1 MSIPTLP
8 YAAPQG
14 SRPVRS
20 SVPAVMLGALAAG
33 LLALPG
39 KARADSYGHAE
50 ISLGFPNGAVTV
62 GRTWDE
68 HPRQVV
74 VEEVTHKYPE
84 ADDEAEADEDDDAV
98 YDNQSDE
105 PDVVIEKR
113 IVRPSPRKV
122 TIIERYEDP
131 EPCDHVRVIH
141 RVYVDPPACDRHVVY
156 YGRPAQVVYGGSAV
170 FIHGRSAWHGG
181 GYGGG
186 RGWHSGYRDEGG
198 PRNEGAPRNEGGSRS
213 VGGSHG
219 GPPNLFPEDGG
230 RPVRMRGVSHSLV
243 QVGAHPH

>member
-1 MSIPTLP
+1 MSNSTFPH
-8 YAAPQG
+8 AAPQG

-20 SVPAVMLGALAAG
+20 GVPAVMLGVLAAG

-39 KARADSYGHAE
+39 RARADSYGHAE
-50 ISLGFPNGAVTV
+50 ISLGFPHGAVTV

-84 ADDEAEADEDDDAV
+84 ADDEAEADEDEGAV
-98 YDNQSDE
+98 YDNQSDD

-131 EPCDHVRVIH
+131 EPCDHVRVIR
-141 RVYVDPPACDRHVVY
+141 RVYVDPPECDRHVVY
-156 YGRPAQVVYGGSAV
+156 YGRPAYGMHGGSTVIVA
-170 FIHGRSAWHGG
+170 HGGFGWHGG
-181 GYGGG
+181 SHYVGGHG
-186 RGWHSGYRDEGG
+186 RYSGYRDEGG
-198 PRNEGAPRNEGGSRS
+198 SRS
-213 VGGSHG
+213 G
-219 GPPNLFPEDGG
+219 GPRNLFPEEGG
-230 RPVRMRGVSHSLV
+230 RPVRMRGVSGGHSLV

>member
-14 SRPVRS
+14 SRSVRS
-20 SVPAVMLGALAAG
+20 VAPAAMLGVLAAG

-39 KARADSYGHAE
+39 QARADSYGHAE

-98 YDNQSDE
+98 YDNRSDD

-122 TIIERYEDP
+122 TIIERYEEP
-131 EPCDHVRVIH
+131 EPCDHVRVIR

-156 YGRPAQVVYGGSAV
+156 YGRPAHVVYGGSAV
-170 FIHGRSAWHGG
+170 VVVHGRSAWHGG
-181 GYGGG
+181 GYEGG

-198 PRNEGAPRNEGGSRS
+198 SHDRGPR
-213 VGGSHG
+213 
-219 GPPNLFPEDGG
+219 NLFPEDGG
-230 RPVRMRGVSHSLV
+230 RPVRTRGVSHSLV

>member
-14 SRPVRS
+14 SRPARS
-20 SVPAVMLGALAAG
+20 VVPAAMLGVVAAG

-39 KARADSYGHAE
+39 QARADSYGHAE
-50 ISLGFPNGAVTV
+50 ISLGFPHGAVTV

-84 ADDEAEADEDDDAV
+84 ADDEAEADEDNDAV
-98 YDNQSDE
+98 YDNQSDD
-105 PDVVIEKR
+105 PDVVIEKH
-113 IVRPSPRKV
+113 IVRPAPRQV
-122 TIIERYEDP
+122 TVIERYEDP
-131 EPCDHVRVIH
+131 EPCDHVRVIR

-156 YGRPAQVVYGGSAV
+156 YGRPARVVYGGSTVIVA
-170 FIHGRSAWHGG
+170 HGGFGWHGG
-181 GYGGG
+181 GHEGG
-186 RGWHSGYRDEGG
+186 RGWHSVSRVVGG
-198 PRNEGAPRNEGGSRS
+198 PRYGGGHRD
-213 VGGSHG
+213 G
-219 GPPNLFPEDGG
+219 GPRNLFPEDGG

>member
-14 SRPVRS
+14 ARPARWG
-20 SVPAVMLGALAAG
+20 VPAAMLGVLAAG
-33 LLALPG
+33 ALALPG
-39 KARADSYGHAE
+39 QARADSYGHAE

-84 ADDEAEADEDDDAV
+84 ADDEAQADEDDDAV
-98 YDNQSDE
+98 YDTQSDE
-105 PDVVIEKR
+105 PDVVIEKH

-131 EPCDHVRVIH
+131 EPCDHVRVVR
-141 RVYVDPPACDRHVVY
+141 RVYVDPPECDRHVVY
-156 YGRPAQVVYGGSAV
+156 YGRPAHWIHGGATV
-170 FIHGRSAWHGG
+170 IVAPGRSAWHGG

-186 RGWHSGYRDEGG
+186 HGWHSVSRVEGG
-198 PRNEGAPRNEGGSRS
+198 PRNEGPR
-213 VGGSHG
+213 
-219 GPPNLFPEDGG
+219 NLFPEDGG

>member
-1 MSIPTLP
+1 MSNSTLP

-14 SRPVRS
+14 WRPVRS
-20 SVPAVMLGALAAG
+20 GVPAVMLGVLAAG

-39 KARADSYGHAE
+39 LARADSYGHAE
-50 ISLGFPNGAVTV
+50 ISLGFPHGAVTV

-84 ADDEAEADEDDDAV
+84 ADDEAEADEDEGAV
-98 YDNQSDE
+98 YDNQSDD

-131 EPCDHVRVIH
+131 EPCDHVRVIR
-141 RVYVDPPACDRHVVY
+141 RVYVDPPECDRHVVY
-156 YGRPAQVVYGGSAV
+156 YGRPSHVVYGGSTVIVA
-170 FIHGRSAWHGG
+170 HGGFGWHGG
-181 GYGGG
+181 GHYRGGEGGHG
-186 RGWHSGYRDEGG
+186 RYSGYHDG
-198 PRNEGAPRNEGGSRS
+198 GGSRS
-213 VGGSHG
+213 E
-219 GPPNLFPEDGG
+219 GPRNLFPEDGG
-230 RPVRMRGVSHSLV
+230 RPVRMRGVSGGHSLV